1 MTTQTGQLGGR
12 IRGWG
17 YDVDTR
23 VCLEH
28 CEKVNELYA
37 TIMGNGKAGMKMEHA
52 SLMEWRER
60 EEKRAGGNRKMLW
73 LILLVLLPIAV
84 TRVLDYTSTR
94 QQQPMTT
101 IGQSVT
107 THTDSQGNDS
117 YSTTDSKSTSEKTKK

>member
-84 TRVLDYTSTR
+84 TRVLDYTSAR

-101 IGQSVT
+101 TGQSVT
-107 THTDSQGNDS
+107 MHTDSKGNDS
-117 YSTTDSKSTSEKTKK
+117 YSTTDSKSTSSGAKR